1 MFFTKLKTQLQ
12 QQRAE
17 NDRLTLANQ
26 QLQQRVDQLEQERQQ
41 QQQQLDQQQRERT
54 THQGVYAS
62 LGSFGDSLNGVKNSF
77 MNLANT
83 LNTERDS
90 ALMAAKH
97 SDTNRAAFERIAEN
111 LQATYR
117 LMHKAAE
124 QVSSLSQRA
133 EEIGGFVQ
141 LIQEV
146 ANQTNLLALNAA
158 IEAARAG
165 EAGRGFAVVADEVRN
180 LAQRTSGATEDISR
194 LVQDIQEETRLAREI
209 MDQGA
214 ADAGNHASESQQAVA
229 SMHELLELSRRME
242 HAISDSAILANV
254 ELANID
260 ELELK
265 LEVYKVFFGISNALP
280 EAFPDE
286 QHCRLG
292 QWYYQGDGR
301 ELFADMQD
309 YRAMEDPH
317 KAMHDQAI
325 NAVRYYQA
333 GQLEHALE
341 ALNAMEQAN
350 HTVMRGLNS
359 MLHQLG
365 SSKHRV
371 R

>member
-1 MFFTKLKTQLQ
+1 MFFAKLKTQLHQ
-12 QQRAE
+12 EQTENQR
-17 NDRLTLANQ
+17 LAQENQ
-26 QLQQRVDQLEQERQQ
+26 QLLQRIEQLEQEQQ
-41 QQQQLDQQQRERT
+41 QLQHQLDQQQRERT
-54 THQGVYAS
+54 THQGVYTS

-83 LNTERDS
+83 LNIERAS
-90 ALMAAKH
+90 ALRAAEH

-111 LQATYR
+111 LQATFR
-117 LMHKAAE
+117 LMHQAAE

-194 LVQDIQEETRLAREI
+194 LVQDIQDETRMAREI

-229 SMHELLELSRRME
+229 NMHELLELSQRME
-242 HAISDSAILANV
+242 QAISGSAILANV

-265 LEVYKVFFGISNALP
+265 LEVYKVFFGISDALP
-280 EAFPDE
+280 EDFPDE

-317 KAMHDQAI
+317 KAVHDEAI
-325 NAVRYYQA
+325 NAVRHYQA
-333 GQLEHALE
+333 GQLEQALD

-359 MLHQLG
+359 MLHKLG
-365 SSKHRV
+365 QNSL
-371 R
+371 